1 MLLDCIERMNFV
13 YILIYI
19 VLISHTVRFSII
31 DFLIGFCSVFH
42 SACVETAP
50 NHVRSFE
57 SLQAL
62 VCGKN
67 FSDPAQS
74 NLLIASGLI
83 HLFVVSASHLRI
95 LQKIIFYLLCNRAG
109 TFSLLFLYCAI
120 CKFNPPIVRSFIA
133 LLILA
138 VIEKNNLKWK
148 AENLLLVSGL
158 ICLILS
164 PAWINS
170 LSLQM
175 SWIAALTLSVISY
188 FFAQSNILFK
198 NSIFYFQYLATFN
211 FIGIPQPASIGVAT
225 LFTRFL
231 EYVLFPL
238 ALAVYLFPFL
248 GSVFDLLIVSLNT
261 VLSKLE
267 LTVIFRP
274 YDSEKMIFINWVLIF
289 SLHVFLNY
297 ANKFQK
303 EPQPCLN

>member
-1 MLLDCIERMNFV
+1 MNFV

-19 VLISHTVRFSII
+19 VLISHTIRFSVI
-31 DFLIGFCSVFH
+31 DFLIGFCSQLH
-42 SACVETAP
+42 SSCVEAAFG
-50 NHVRSFE
+50 HVRSFE

-83 HLFVVSASHLRI
+83 HLFVVSASHLMI
-95 LQKIIFYLLCNRAG
+95 LRKIIFYLLCNKVA
-109 TFSLLFLYCAI
+109 TFLLLFLYCGV
-120 CKFNPPIVRSFIA
+120 CNFNPPIVRSFAA

-138 VIEKNNLKWK
+138 VIEKINLKWK
-148 AENLLLVSGL
+148 TENLVLVSGL

-188 FFAQSNILFK
+188 FFAKANPIFK
-198 NSIFYFQYLATFN
+198 NSLFYFQYLATFN
-211 FIGIPQPASIGVAT
+211 FIGIPHPASIGVAT
-225 LFTRFL
+225 IFTRFL

-248 GSVFDLLIVSLNT
+248 GSVFDFLIVSLNMI
-261 VLSKLE
+261 LSKLE

-274 YDSEKMIFINWVLIF
+274 YDSEKMIFINWVLII
-289 SLHVFLNY
+289 SLHLFLNY
-297 ANKFQK
+297 TKHTPNKGH
-303 EPQPCLN
+303 NHV

>member
-1 MLLDCIERMNFV
+1 MNFV

-19 VLISHTVRFSII
+19 VLISHTIRFSVI
-31 DFLIGFCSVFH
+31 DFLIGFCSQLH
-42 SACVETAP
+42 SACVEAASD
-50 NHVRSFE
+50 HVRSFE

-83 HLFVVSASHLRI
+83 HLFVVSASHLMI
-95 LQKIIFYLLCNRAG
+95 LRKIILYLLCNKVA
-109 TFSLLFLYCAI
+109 TFSLLFLYCGV
-120 CKFNPPIVRSFIA
+120 CNFNPPIMRSFIA

-138 VIEKNNLKWK
+138 VIEKINLKWK
-148 AENLLLVSGL
+148 TENLVLVSGL

-188 FFAQSNILFK
+188 FFAKANSFFK

-211 FIGIPQPASIGVAT
+211 FIGIPQPASIGVST
-225 LFTRFL
+225 VFTKFL

-238 ALAVYLFPFL
+238 ALAVFLFPFL
-248 GSVFDLLIVSLNT
+248 GSIFDFLIVSLNMI
-261 VLSKLE
+261 LSKLE

-274 YDSEKMIFINWVLIF
+274 YDSEKMIFINWVLIIA
-289 SLHVFLNY
+289 LHLFLNY
-297 ANKFQK
+297 FARK
-303 EPQPCLN
+303 PVTCLN

>member
-1 MLLDCIERMNFV
+1 MNFV
-13 YILIYI
+13 YILIYL
-19 VLISHTVRFSII
+19 VLISHTIRFSVV
-31 DFLIGFCSVFH
+31 DFLIEFSSDLH
-42 SACVETAP
+42 SACVQAAFD
-50 NHVRSFE
+50 NVRSFE

-95 LQKIIFYLLCNRAG
+95 LQKIIFYLLCNRYFSLTKFLQTG
-109 TFSLLFLYCAI
+109 VFSLLFLYCAV
-120 CKFNPPIVRSFIA
+120 CKFNPPILRSFAALITLA
-133 LLILA
+133 LL
-138 VIEKNNLKWK
+138 EKKNLKWK
-148 AENLLLVSGL
+148 AENLILVTGL

-188 FFAQSNILFK
+188 FFTQANIFFK
-198 NSIFYFQYLATFN
+198 SSIFYFQYLATFN
-211 FIGIPQPASIGVAT
+211 FIGIPQPASIGVST
-225 LFTRFL
+225 VFTKFL

-248 GSVFDLLIVSLNT
+248 GSVFDFLIVSLNAI
-261 VLSKLE
+261 LSKLE

-289 SLHVFLNY
+289 SLHLFLND
-297 ANKFQK
+297 ATKRL
-303 EPQPCLN
+303 QPCRN

>member
-1 MLLDCIERMNFV
+1 MNFV
-13 YILIYI
+13 YILIYL
-19 VLISHTVRFSII
+19 VLISHTIRFSVI
-31 DFLIGFCSVFH
+31 DFLIGFCSQLH
-42 SACVETAP
+42 STCVEAAS

-83 HLFVVSASHLRI
+83 HLFVVSASHLMI
-95 LQKIIFYLLCNRAG
+95 LRKIIFYLLCNKVA
-109 TFSLLFLYCAI
+109 TFSLLFLYCAV
-120 CKFNPPIVRSFIA
+120 CNFNPPIVRSFAA
-133 LLILA
+133 LIILA
-138 VIEKNNLKWK
+138 VIEKINLKWK
-148 AENLLLVSGL
+148 TENLVLVSGL

-188 FFAQSNILFK
+188 FFAKANSVFK
-198 NSIFYFQYLATFN
+198 NSLFYFQYLATFN
-211 FIGIPQPASIGVAT
+211 FIGIPHPASIGVAT
-225 LFTRFL
+225 IFTRFL

-238 ALAVYLFPFL
+238 ALAVFLFPFL
-248 GSVFDLLIVSLNT
+248 GSVFDFLIVSLNMI
-261 VLSKLE
+261 LSKLE

-274 YDSEKMIFINWVLIF
+274 YDSEKMIFINWILII
-289 SLHVFLNY
+289 SLHLFLNY
-297 ANKFQK
+297 TKQP
-303 EPQPCLN
+303 EQRPQPCLN

>member
-1 MLLDCIERMNFV
+1 MNFV

-19 VLISHTVRFSII
+19 VLISHTIRFSVI
-31 DFLIGFCSVFH
+31 DFLIGFCSQLH
-42 SACVETAP
+42 SACVEAASD
-50 NHVRSFE
+50 HVRSFE

-67 FSDPAQS
+67 FSDPAQA

-83 HLFVVSASHLRI
+83 HLFVVSASHLMI
-95 LQKIIFYLLCNRAG
+95 LRKIIFYLLCNSVA

-120 CKFNPPIVRSFIA
+120 CNFNPPIVRSFAA
-133 LLILA
+133 LIILA
-138 VIEKNNLKWK
+138 VIEKINLKWK
-148 AENLLLVSGL
+148 TENLVLVSGL

-175 SWIAALTLSVISY
+175 SWIAALTLNVISY
-188 FFAQSNILFK
+188 FFAKANSIFK
-198 NSIFYFQYLATFN
+198 NSLFYFQYLATFN
-211 FIGIPQPASIGVAT
+211 FIGIPHPASIGVAT
-225 LFTRFL
+225 VFTRFL

-248 GSVFDLLIVSLNT
+248 GSVFDFLIVSLNMI
-261 VLSKLE
+261 LSKLE

-274 YDSEKMIFINWVLIF
+274 YDSEKMIFINWVFIIT
-289 SLHVFLNY
+289 LHLFLNY
-297 ANKFQK
+297 AKQPEQSLK
-303 EPQPCLN
+303 PCLN

>member
-1 MLLDCIERMNFV
+1 MNFV
-13 YILIYI
+13 YILIYL
-19 VLISHTVRFSII
+19 VLISHTIRFSVI
-31 DFLIGFCSVFH
+31 DFLIGFCSQLH
-42 SACVETAP
+42 STCVEAAS

-83 HLFVVSASHLRI
+83 HLFVVSASHLMI
-95 LQKIIFYLLCNRAG
+95 LRKIIFYLLCNKAA
-109 TFSLLFLYCAI
+109 TFSLLFLYCAV
-120 CKFNPPIVRSFIA
+120 CNFNPPIVRSFAA
-133 LLILA
+133 LIILA
-138 VIEKNNLKWK
+138 VIEKINLKWK
-148 AENLLLVSGL
+148 TENLVLVSGL

-188 FFAQSNILFK
+188 FFAKANSVFK
-198 NSIFYFQYLATFN
+198 NSLFYFQYLATFN
-211 FIGIPQPASIGVAT
+211 FIGIPHPASIGVAT
-225 LFTRFL
+225 IFTRFL

-238 ALAVYLFPFL
+238 ALAVFLFPFL
-248 GSVFDLLIVSLNT
+248 GSVFDFLIVSLNMI
-261 VLSKLE
+261 LSKLE

-274 YDSEKMIFINWVLIF
+274 YDSEKMIFINWILII
-289 SLHVFLNY
+289 SLHLFLNY
-297 ANKFQK
+297 TKQP
-303 EPQPCLN
+303 EQRPQPCLN

>member
-1 MLLDCIERMNFV
+1 MNFV

-19 VLISHTVRFSII
+19 VLITHTIRFSVI
-31 DFLIGFCSVFH
+31 DFLIGFCSEFH
-42 SACVETAP
+42 STCVEAASE
-50 NHVRSFE
+50 HVRSFE

-83 HLFVVSASHLRI
+83 HLFVVSASHLMI
-95 LQKIIFYLLCNRAG
+95 LRKIIFYLLCNKFFALTKFLQVG
-109 TFSLLFLYCAI
+109 TFSLLFLYCAV
-120 CKFNPPIVRSFIA
+120 CKFNPPIVRSFAA
-133 LLILA
+133 LIILA
-138 VIEKNNLKWK
+138 VFEKINLKWK
-148 AENLLLVSGL
+148 TETLILVSGL

-188 FFAQSNILFK
+188 FFAKANSLFK
-198 NSIFYFQYLATFN
+198 NSIFYFQYLSTFN
-211 FIGIPQPASIGVAT
+211 FIGIPNPASIGVST
-225 LFTRFL
+225 LFTKFL

-238 ALAVYLFPFL
+238 ALLVFLFPFL
-248 GSVFDLLIVSLNT
+248 GSVFDFLIVSLNMI
-261 VLSKLE
+261 LSKLE

-274 YDSEKMIFINWVLIF
+274 YDSEKMIFLNWVLIF
-289 SLHVFLNY
+289 ALHLFLNY
-297 ANKFQK
+297 SARK
-303 EPQPCLN
+303 PAHV